1 MGNPV
6 IIENYDSR
14 WPQLFETLR
23 SRLSAVLNEL
33 ADSIQHVGSTAVPGL
48 AAKPIIDI
56 DILLRSCSDLAVVIR
71 KLAEVGYEH
80 RGDLGVSGREAFRA
94 NASNIQHHLYVC
106 PPSIREYDRH
116 IAFRNYLRA
125 HPADANAYGLLKREL
140 ASRFGSDREGYNQ
153 GKSEF
158 VQRILSMQQKHQAH
172 NWPPKF
178 SLHRADHD
186 STIDY
191 QGR

>member
-1 MGNPV
+1 MQGSSEGARDLGNPV

-33 ADSIQHVGSTAVPGL
+33 ADSIEHVGSTAVPGL
-48 AAKPIIDI
+48 SAKPIIDI
-56 DILLRSCSDLAVVIR
+56 DILLRSSSDLAVVIR

-106 PPSIREYDRH
+106 PPSSREYVRH
-116 IAFRNYLRA
+116 IAFRNHLRA
-125 HPADANAYGLLKREL
+125 HLADANAYALLKREL
-140 ASRFGSDREGYNQ
+140 ASRFGSDRERYNQ
-153 GKSEF
+153 AKSEF
-158 VQRILSMQQKHQAH
+158 VQRILSMQ
-172 NWPPKF
+172 
-178 SLHRADHD
+178 
-186 STIDY
+186 
-191 QGR
+191 